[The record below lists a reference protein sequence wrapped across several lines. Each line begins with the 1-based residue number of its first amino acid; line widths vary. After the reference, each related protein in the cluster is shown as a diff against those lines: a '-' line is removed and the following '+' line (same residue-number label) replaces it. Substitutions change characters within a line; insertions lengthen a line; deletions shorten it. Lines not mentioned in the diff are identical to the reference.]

1 LQSERAIVTDIPGTT
16 RDIVEARMEVGGIMV
31 NLLDTAGICN
41 TLDIVEKIGTFA
53 IIPNLLLFSK
63 TVRNCVKKAS
73 GRESIN

>member
-1 LQSERAIVTDIPGTT
+1 
-16 RDIVEARMEVGGIMV
+16 MEVGGIMV

-53 IIPNLLLFSK
+53 IIPKLLLFSK

>member
-1 LQSERAIVTDIPGTT
+1 
-16 RDIVEARMEVGGIMV
+16 MEVGGIMV

-41 TLDIVEKIGTFA
+41 TLDIVEKIGTLA
-53 IIPNLLLFSK
+53 IIPNLVLSSK